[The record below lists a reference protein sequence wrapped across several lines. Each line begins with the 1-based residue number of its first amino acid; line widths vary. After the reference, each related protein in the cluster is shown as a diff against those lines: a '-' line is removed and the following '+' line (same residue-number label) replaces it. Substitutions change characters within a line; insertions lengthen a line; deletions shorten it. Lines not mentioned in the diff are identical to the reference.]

1 MCRHICRLTGVIHLS
16 STQNMCSK
24 KINYSTAKTAVRVEL
39 RAYVSSHQQLLMC
52 ERNRKNKPTNLV
64 RLVVKVVYYFAK
76 KIAYVQLFYDLTTR
90 FFTVNLVRSTS
101 TVKIF
106 QRAE

>member
-1 MCRHICRLTGVIHLS
+1 
-16 STQNMCSK
+16 MCSK
-24 KINYSTAKTAVRVEL
+24 IINYSTAKTAVRVEL

-76 KIAYVQLFYDLTTR
+76 KNRVRTAFLR
-90 FFTVNLVRSTS
+90 FDD
-101 TVKIF
+101 KIF
-106 QRAE
+106 HS